1 MQGSIKAPPLVAL
14 QRMPQSALWHS
25 VLDLLLTA
33 SSPDVAYQASVLL
46 TDLIMRPPGH
56 VLQLTAEQVDELWQ
70 MNVRL
75 VPKSN
80 EEENG

>member
-14 QRMPQSALWHS
+14 QRMPQSSLWHS

-46 TDLIMRPPGH
+46 TNLIMRPPGH

-70 MNVRL
+70 MNVRF
-75 VPKSN
+75 VPKLN

>member
-14 QRMPQSALWHS
+14 QRMPQSSLWHS

-70 MNVRL
+70 MNVRF
-75 VPKSN
+75 VPKLN

>member
-14 QRMPQSALWHS
+14 QRMPQSSLWHS

-46 TDLIMRPPGH
+46 TNLIMRPPGH

-70 MNVRL
+70 MNVRF
-75 VPKSN
+75 VPKLN
-80 EEENG
+80 KEENG